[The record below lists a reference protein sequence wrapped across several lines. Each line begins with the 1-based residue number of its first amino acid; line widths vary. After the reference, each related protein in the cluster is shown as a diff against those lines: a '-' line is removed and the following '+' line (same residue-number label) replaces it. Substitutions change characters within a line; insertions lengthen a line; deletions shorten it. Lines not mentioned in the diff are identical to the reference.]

1 MPAAIDRVL
10 QVKTIPTILVAR
22 PTAGRPGKSGKGFS
36 GILLCFLILL
46 ISSCGINNIPIFEQ
60 AVNDAWIEVQTHYR
74 KRAELVMQL
83 LDQVQPLSQSESDL
97 IERITAAETLVFE
110 MHIAPDTLED
120 ERAFI
125 EFQQRQETLSTT
137 LQELLETSQNYPEVS
152 ESEEFSELVG
162 ELAENRKLI
171 DVARRDYWQMV
182 ERYNSELVNVPGR
195 WWRAFVYPKAVT
207 KENFP
212 EPTEER
218 NLSGAET

>member
-1 MPAAIDRVL
+1 MPAVIVRVS
-10 QVKTIPTILVAR
+10 QAKTITAKLCAR
-22 PTAGRPGKSGKGFS
+22 PTAGRPGKRLGS
-36 GILLCFLILL
+36 ILLCFLLL
-46 ISSCGINNIPIFEQ
+46 GGCGINNIPIFEQ

-83 LDQVQPLSQSESDL
+83 LDLVQPLSQSESEL

-120 ERAFI
+120 KTAFN

-137 LQELLETSQNYPEVS
+137 LQELLKTSQNYPDVS
-152 ESEEFSELVG
+152 GREEFSRLSSELD
-162 ELAENRKLI
+162 ENRNLI

-182 ERYNSELVNVPGR
+182 ERYNSELENVPGR

-212 EPTEER
+212 EPAEER
-218 NLSGAET
+218 NLPGTES